1 MYAVVMRIPTSWQ
14 STHEFACHDVSCA
27 PPPVGRGGSKA
38 GSITPGGSVKLGER
52 TIGRI
57 KGNVITLTTE
67 GLNGVRITGRN
78 KDDALAQA
86 VAKVQGGQNLFL

>member
-1 MYAVVMRIPTSWQ
+1 MSSLATTFRVPRPQLVVVARRLARS
-14 STHEFACHDVSCA
+14 
-27 PPPVGRGGSKA
+27 
-38 GSITPGGSVKLGER
+38 L
-52 TIGRI
+52 RI